1 MNLLIYILVYPLIIG
16 ISILPFRIL
25 YVISD
30 LIFYLLYYVIGYRKK
45 VVMKNLT
52 LSFPEKTVE
61 ELTEIQ
67 RKFYKHF
74 VDVFIEMIKTFTMSK
89 AEIRKRYKFNNF
101 ELVSE
106 LAKEKGI
113 ILLGSHYGNWEWIVS
128 FSMYT
133 KVPSYG
139 VFTPIANK
147 YFNNFIIK
155 SRERF
160 GGFLIPGRKLV
171 PQIIR
176 DQKEGINAFY
186 GLLSDQSPQ
195 LKKTFYWA
203 PFMGVKVPVHTGA
216 EMLAKRF
223 DLATVFF
230 DVKKVKRGYYE
241 GEFKLV
247 SKNANNLKNF
257 ELTDIFLR
265 TVEKQIQSAPE
276 FYFWTH
282 NRFKHKDAPQKIKP
296 LPNY

>member
-1 MNLLIYILVYPLIIG
+1 MQLLIYILVYPIIIG
-16 ISILPFRIL
+16 ISLLPFRIL
-25 YVISD
+25 YFFSD

-45 VVMKNLT
+45 VVMKNLK
-52 LSFPEKTVE
+52 LSFPEKTEVE
-61 ELTEIQ
+61 LIEIQ

-74 VDVFIEMIKTFTMSK
+74 VDVFMELIKTFTMSK
-89 AEIRKRYKFNNF
+89 KEIKKRYKFNNL

-113 ILLGSHYGNWEWIVS
+113 LLLGSHYANWEWIVS

-133 KVPSYG
+133 KVPCYG
-139 VFTPIANK
+139 VFTPIGNT

-160 GGFLIPGRKLV
+160 GGYLIPGKKLV
-171 PQIIR
+171 PQIIK

-216 EMLAKRF
+216 EMLSKRF
-223 DLATVFF
+223 DLASVFF
-230 DVKKVKRGYYE
+230 DVKKIKRGYYE
-241 GEFKLV
+241 GEFTLV
-247 SKNANNLKNF
+247 SKDANSMKNF

-265 TVEKQIQSAPE
+265 TVEKQIRNAPE
-276 FYFWTH
+276 YYFWTH
-282 NRFKHKDAPQKIKP
+282 NRFKHKDASQKIRKFKS
-296 LPNY
+296 

>member
-1 MNLLIYILVYPLIIG
+1 
-16 ISILPFRIL
+16 
-25 YVISD
+25 
-30 LIFYLLYYVIGYRKK
+30 
-45 VVMKNLT
+45 MKNLT

-74 VDVFIEMIKTFTMSK
+74 VDVFMEMIKTFTMSK
-89 AEIRKRYKFNNF
+89 AAIRKRYKFNNF

-128 FSMYT
+128 FCMYT
-133 KVPSYG
+133 DIPSYG
-139 VFTPIANK
+139 VFTPIGNK
-147 YFNNFIIK
+147 YFNDFIIK

-171 PQIIR
+171 PQIVN
-176 DQKEGINAFY
+176 DHKEGVKACY

-223 DLATVFF
+223 DLASVFF
-230 DVKKVKRGYYE
+230 DVKKIKRGHYE

-247 SKNANNLKNF
+247 SKNAKELENF

-265 TVEKQIQSAPE
+265 TVEKQIRKAPE

-282 NRFKHKDAPQKIKP
+282 NRFKHKDASQKVKP
-296 LPNY
+296 FPNY

>member
-16 ISILPFRIL
+16 ISLLPFRIL
-25 YVISD
+25 YIFSD

-74 VDVFIEMIKTFTMSK
+74 VDVFMEMIKTFTMSK
-89 AEIRKRYKFNNF
+89 SAIRKRYKFNNF

-128 FSMYT
+128 FAMHT
-133 KVPSYG
+133 DVPCYG
-139 VFTPIANK
+139 VFTPIGNK
-147 YFNNFIIK
+147 YFNNFITK

-160 GGFLIPGRKLV
+160 NGFLIPGRKLI
-171 PQIIR
+171 PQLIKN
-176 DQKEGINAFY
+176 QKDGTNAFY

-241 GEFKLV
+241 GEFNLV
-247 SKNANNLKNF
+247 SKDSTSMKDF
-257 ELTDIFLR
+257 ELTNIFLQ
-265 TVEKQIQSAPE
+265 TVETQIRRAPE

-282 NRFKHKDAPQKIKP
+282 NRFKHKDAPQKVKP
-296 LPNY
+296 FPKY

>member
-16 ISILPFRIL
+16 LSLLPFRIL
-25 YVISD
+25 YLFSD

-52 LSFPEKTVE
+52 LSFPEKSE
-61 ELTEIQ
+61 KELLVIQ
-67 RKFYKHF
+67 RKFYRHF

-89 AEIRKRYKFNNF
+89 KEISKRYKFNNF

-106 LAKEKGI
+106 LAKKKGI
-113 ILLGSHYGNWEWIVS
+113 ALLGSHYGNWEWIVS
-128 FSMYT
+128 FCMYT
-133 KVPSYG
+133 DVPSYG

-171 PQIIR
+171 PQIIS
-176 DQKEGINAFY
+176 DQKAGINAFY

-241 GEFKLV
+241 GEFTLV
-247 SKNANNLKNF
+247 SEDANSMKEF
-257 ELTDIFLR
+257 EMTDLFLR
-265 TVEKQIQSAPE
+265 TVEKQIKNAPE
-276 FYFWTH
+276 YYFWTH
-282 NRFKHKDAPQKIKP
+282 NRFKHKDAPQKTKKIP
-296 LPNY
+296 TT